1 MRKLGIVVPDRIVG
15 LIEAIIA
22 QPAYCTRM
30 VIRIAYENTAIK
42 VWFLFDEWVSYYDGV
57 ITTDGRHILL
67 YKYKVSVFV
76 AGICFQ
82 GT

>member
-1 MRKLGIVVPDRIVG
+1 
-15 LIEAIIA
+15 
-22 QPAYCTRM
+22 M

-57 ITTDGRHILL
+57 ITTDDRHILL